1 MGGKESMENVEK
13 TAENADY
20 LEKQKRIKREVN
32 RLKKIFKDI
41 ELNKKNLVISTIH
54 DIAFMNITMED
65 LRESILVNGTTIE
78 YQNGK
83 DQWGEKQSPDA
94 QLYLQ
99 LSQKS
104 TQAMKILLDC
114 LPKTQPKTGADED
127 GFDEFV
133 WGRDEE

>member
-1 MGGKESMENVEK
+1 MRGEEGMENVKE

-20 LEKQKRIKREVN
+20 LEKQKRIKREVS

-41 ELNKKNLVISTIH
+41 DLSKKNLVISTIH

-114 LPKTQPKTGADED
+114 LPKTPPKTGADED

>member
-1 MGGKESMENVEK
+1 MAYKKTQKEVEE

-20 LEKQKRIKREVN
+20 LQKQKRIRKEVS

-41 ELNKKNLVISTIH
+41 DLNKKNLVISTIN

-65 LRESILVNGTTIE
+65 LRESIIENGTTIE

-94 QLYLQ
+94 QTYLQ

-114 LPKTQPKTGADED
+114 LPKTPPKTGADED
-127 GFDEFV
+127 GFEGFV
-133 WGRDEE
+133 WGRDDE

>member
-1 MGGKESMENVEK
+1 MADRKRAKEVQE

-20 LEKQKRIKREVN
+20 LKKQKRIKSEIT

-41 ELNKKNLVISTIH
+41 DPNKKNLVISTIH

-65 LRESILVNGTTIE
+65 LRESIIENGTTIE
-78 YQNGK
+78 YKNGK

-94 QLYLQ
+94 QTYLQ

-114 LPKTQPKTGADED
+114 LPKTLPKTGSDDD
-127 GFDEFV
+127 GFDDFV
-133 WGRDEE
+133 WQRDDE